1 MKNKILKFAFAIAIA
16 ANIGLPANINAQSV
30 KATIASQWVVKSEK
44 SGISWTTNWA
54 GQAVSGMFAI
64 DARTSSIV
72 FDPNNL
78 GASNVVINV
87 PINSLNSASKEAK
100 ENLPMGD
107 WFGLKKFPNATF
119 TANNFKAI
127 GNGRYLATGFLII
140 KGVRYNLPL
149 NFGLQI
155 RNNIATMDAATTL
168 DRINLKI
175 GTDSDP
181 KAEWVDRNV
190 KVNIKLVAQKK

>member
-1 MKNKILKFAFAIAIA
+1 MKNKFYKFAFAFALAFNIA
-16 ANIGLPANINAQSV
+16 LPLQTNAQTTKPVSV
-30 KATIASQWVVKSEK
+30 SQWIVKSEK

-54 GQAVSGMFAI
+54 GQAVSGAFAI
-64 DARTSSIV
+64 DARTSIIN

-78 GASNVVINV
+78 NASNVLINI

-107 WFGLKKFPNATF
+107 WFGLKKYPNVTF

-127 GNGRYLATGFLII
+127 GNGRYVASGFLIL
-140 KGVRYNLPL
+140 KGVKYNLPL
-149 NFGLQI
+149 NFDLQI
-155 RNNIATMDAATTL
+155 KNNIATLNAATVL

-190 KVNIKLVAQKK
+190 RVNIKLVAQKK